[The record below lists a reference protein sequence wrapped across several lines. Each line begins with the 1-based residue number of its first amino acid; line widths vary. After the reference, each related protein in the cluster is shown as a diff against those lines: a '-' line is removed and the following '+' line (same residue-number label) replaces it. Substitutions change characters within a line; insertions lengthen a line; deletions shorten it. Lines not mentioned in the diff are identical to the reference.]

1 MILVFKWY
9 PFGPNLFQALHGA
22 SMRHSL
28 NVLAVQVKVC
38 LGSSS
43 AKLGTVA
50 PISNTNAINTVE
62 FTAITP
68 VEQYLFQKIANVRPF
83 QGQHPN
89 LLEVVS

>member
-22 SMRHSL
+22 SMRHS
-28 NVLAVQVKVC
+28 QVKVC